1 MRRVPTRET
10 GATEKPAIALMSIS
24 PHESKPLKILMAS
37 SEAVPFAKTGGLA
50 DVAGALPLELAR
62 QGHDVRL
69 VIPRYSTLDR
79 SGYRFTEHA
88 RIVVPSSSGPVETVV
103 ERTTLHPSNSN
114 SRGSVSV
121 FAVRHDPFF
130 LRPGLYQER
139 GVDYPDNLE
148 RFCFF
153 SRAVLELLIAFQ
165 HADGW
170 KPDVLHLHD
179 WQTAL
184 CAVYMRTL
192 YAGRPEVAGVRS
204 ILTLHNLA
212 YQGLFPGERFA
223 ETGLPA
229 ALFTPA
235 GLEFYGS
242 LNLLKGGI
250 LFADFLTTVSPTYS
264 LEIQTPEFG
273 FGLEGVLAERKDRL
287 VGLVNGVDVEAW
299 NPAADPLIPA
309 RYSSADLSGKS
320 MCKQALQ
327 RELAL
332 PVSDVPLLGI
342 VSRLT
347 VQKGLDLLLSIVP
360 DLMELD
366 LQLAV
371 LGTGD
376 PAYET
381 ELRALHAKFP
391 RKIGVR
397 IGFDEGLAHRI
408 EAGADMFVMPSRYE
422 PCGLS
427 QLYSMR
433 YGTVPIVRRTGGL
446 ADTVV
451 PYSPLA
457 VRERRATGFM
467 FVETTPHALLTVI
480 CLALCVYQ
488 DRGAWRSLIQG
499 GMGTDV
505 SWTGSAQAY
514 IELYRRVVRAASP
527 IEGAAEQ

>member
-1 MRRVPTRET
+1 MRRVPTGET
-10 GATEKPAIALMSIS
+10 GATEEPAIALMAIS
-24 PHESKPLKILMAS
+24 PRDSKPLKILMAA

-62 QGHDVRL
+62 LGHDVRL
-69 VIPRYSTLDR
+69 VIPRYGALDQ
-79 SGYRFTEHA
+79 SGRRFTEHA
-88 RIVVPSSSGPVETVV
+88 RITVPSSSSPVETVV
-103 ERTTLHPSNSN
+103 ERTTLHPSNSS

-170 KPDVLHLHD
+170 TPDLLHLHD

-184 CAVYMRTL
+184 CAVYLRTL
-192 YAGRPEVAGVRS
+192 YAGRPEIAGVRS
-204 ILTLHNLA
+204 ILTLHNVA
-212 YQGLFPGERFA
+212 YQGLFHGERFA

-229 ALFTPA
+229 ALFAPA

-264 LEIQTPEFG
+264 REIQTPECG
-273 FGLEGVLAERKDRL
+273 FGLEGVLAQRKDRL
-287 VGLVNGVDVEAW
+287 VGLVNGVDIEVW

-309 RYSSADLSGKS
+309 QYSSADLSGKS
-320 MCKQALQ
+320 MCKHALQ
-327 RELAL
+327 RELDL
-332 PVSDVPLLGI
+332 PARDVPLLGV

-360 DLMELD
+360 ELMELD

-376 PAYET
+376 PEYET
-381 ELRALHAKFP
+381 EWRSLHAKFP

-427 QLYSMR
+427 QLYSLR

-467 FVETTPHALLTVI
+467 FGEATPHALLTVI
-480 CLALCVYQ
+480 CLALCVYH
-488 DRGAWRSLIQG
+488 DSDAWRALIEA
-499 GMGTDV
+499 GMGTHV
-505 SWTGSAQAY
+505 SWAGPAQAY
-514 IELYRRVVRAASP
+514 VELYRRVLEIGIASSKSR
-527 IEGAAEQ
+527 

>member
-1 MRRVPTRET
+1 M
-10 GATEKPAIALMSIS
+10 AIS
-24 PHESKPLKILMAS
+24 PYDSQPLKILMAS

-62 QGHDVRL
+62 LGHDVRL
-69 VIPRYSTLDR
+69 LIPRYGTLDR
-79 SGYRFTEHA
+79 SGYRFADYA
-88 RIVVPSSSGPVETVV
+88 RITVPSPSGSVDALV
-103 ERTTLHPSNSN
+103 ERTELFPPNLNART
-114 SRGSVSV
+114 SVPV

-130 LRPGLYQER
+130 FRPGLYQER
-139 GVDYPDNLE
+139 GVDYPDNLK
-148 RFCFF
+148 RFSFF

-165 HADGW
+165 RIDGW
-170 KPDVLHLHD
+170 KPDLLHLHD

-184 CAVYMRTL
+184 CAVYLRTL

-204 ILTLHNLA
+204 ILTLHNVA
-212 YQGLFPGERFA
+212 YQGLFPGECFA

-264 LEIQTPEFG
+264 REIQTPEFG
-273 FGLEGVLAERKDRL
+273 FGLEGVLAQRKDRL
-287 VGLVNGVDVEAW
+287 VGLVNGIDIEVW

-309 RYSSADLSGKS
+309 RYSAADFSGKS
-320 MCKQALQ
+320 TCKRALQ
-327 RELAL
+327 RELGL
-332 PVSDVPLLGI
+332 PADNVPLLAM

-347 VQKGLDLLLSIVP
+347 GQKGLDLLLSIVP
-360 DLMELD
+360 ELMELN

-376 PAYET
+376 PEYEA
-381 ELRALHAKFP
+381 ELRSLQAKFP
-391 RKIGVR
+391 QKIGVR
-397 IGFDEGLAHRI
+397 IGFDEGLAHRM

-427 QLYSMR
+427 QLYSLR

-457 VRERRATGFM
+457 LRDGRATGFM
-467 FVETTPHALLTVI
+467 FGEATPHALLTVI
-480 CLALCVYQ
+480 CLALCVYR
-488 DRGAWRSLIQG
+488 DREAWRSLIEA
-499 GMGTDV
+499 GMTTDV

-514 IELYRRVVRAASP
+514 VELYRKVAKAGMPVERTA
-527 IEGAAEQ
+527 GQ